1 MPLEIKINQLF
12 LYKIALTMA
21 NFCNRQGFRLSKGYI
36 EVDRKRNKKA
46 TLETAPNLVWIE

>member
-1 MPLEIKINQLF
+1 MPLEIKVNQLF
-12 LYKIALTMA
+12 PYKIALTMA

>member
-12 LYKIALTMA
+12 PYKIALTMA
-21 NFCNRQGFRLSKGYI
+21 NFCTRQGFKVSKGYI

-46 TLETAPNLVWIE
+46 TLKTVPNLVWIE

>member
-1 MPLEIKINQLF
+1 MPFEIKINQLF
-12 LYKIALTMA
+12 PYKIALTMA